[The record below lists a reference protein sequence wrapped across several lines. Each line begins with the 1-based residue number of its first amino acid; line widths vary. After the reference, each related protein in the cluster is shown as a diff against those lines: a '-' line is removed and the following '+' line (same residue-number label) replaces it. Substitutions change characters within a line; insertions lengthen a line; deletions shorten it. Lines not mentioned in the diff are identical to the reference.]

1 MTKRITAMSFKE
13 NAMTS
18 KRNEQDDQN
27 QELQGGMN
35 VTIGTRKLQGIV
47 NKKIKTINF
56 TEEQAKQ
63 LGPRVE
69 TWWVKKG
76 RRK

>member
-1 MTKRITAMSFKE
+1 
-13 NAMTS
+13 
-18 KRNEQDDQN
+18 
-27 QELQGGMN
+27 MN

>member
-35 VTIGTRKLQGIV
+35 KM
-47 NKKIKTINF
+47 IKTKSF
-56 TEEQAKQ
+56 KEK
-63 LGPRVE
+63 RVRGSRLE
-69 TWWVKKG
+69 TS
-76 RRK
+76 RKNK